1 MQDEFVKTIDGDII
15 NTNSAGYDRYRVAR
29 EKAVREKELTKKVE
43 KLESDM
49 SDIKNLL
56 LSINNRIK

>member
-1 MQDEFVKTIDGDII
+1 MQDEFVKTADGDII

-29 EKAVREKELTKKVE
+29 EKAAREKELAKKVE